1 MAAGYKYH
9 RTSSRLV
16 AVTSLWLWAV
26 PDGLPVPPT
35 GTGYELPWGDPL
47 SQTWGWSFRQK
58 SREFFLMEVA

>member
-26 PDGLPVPPT
+26 LDGLPVPPA
-35 GTGYELPWGDPL
+35 GKGYELPWGDPL
-47 SQTWGWSFRQK
+47 SQTWG
-58 SREFFLMEVA
+58 